1 MIFHLKERTMDFDL
15 SEEQRMIQETIS
27 KFAKEEIAPVAS
39 ENDKKAQFP
48 RDIFKKLAEL
58 GFMGTPIPEEYG
70 GAGFDY
76 ISHAIVAEEIGR
88 VDSSL
93 RGTYSV
99 QVSLV
104 ELPIFNFANEEQK
117 KKYLPKLTSGEWI
130 GCYGLTEP
138 NAGSDPASMIS
149 SAEEDG
155 DYYILN
161 GQKTWITNAGI
172 ADLAIVYA
180 KTDREAGARGITAFL
195 VERGMEGFS
204 TKDLHDKLGL
214 RASNTGEIY
223 LENCRVPKEN
233 IMGEINKGFKIALS
247 TLDFGRYTVAAGCV
261 GTAQGCIDIC
271 KEYAKQRIQF
281 GKPIASF
288 QLIQQMIADMVV
300 GCEAG
305 RLLVYRAGHLK
316 NKGVRNTRETSIAKY
331 YCSEMVNRVAYKAIQ
346 IHGGYG
352 FSGEYDVERFYRDA
366 RINTLYEGTSQIQQL
381 IIGAL
386 ELDVKA
392 FT

>member
-1 MIFHLKERTMDFDL
+1 MDFDL
-15 SEEQRMIQETIS
+15 NEEQRMIQETIS
-27 KFAKEEIAPVAS
+27 KFAKEEIAPVAG
-39 ENDKKAQFP
+39 ENDKKAHFP
-48 RDIFKKLAEL
+48 RDIFKKLAGL
-58 GFMGTPIPEEYG
+58 GFMGTPIPQEYG

-76 ISHAIVAEEIGR
+76 ISHAIVAEEKGR
-88 VDSSL
+88 VDSSM

-104 ELPIFNFANEEQK
+104 ELPLLKFGNEEQK
-117 KKYLPKLTSGEWI
+117 RKYLPKLTSGEWI

-138 NAGSDPASMIS
+138 NAGSDAASMIS

-155 DYYILN
+155 ANYVLN

-180 KTDREAGARGITAFL
+180 KTDKEAGARGITAFL

-223 LENCRVPKEN
+223 MENCRVPKEN
-233 IMGEINKGFKIALS
+233 ILGEVNKGFKIALS
-247 TLDFGRYTVAAGCV
+247 TLDFGRFTVAAGCV
-261 GTAQGCIDIC
+261 GSAQGCIDIC

-288 QLIQQMIADMVV
+288 QLVQQMIADMVV
-300 GCEAG
+300 ECEAG

-381 IIGAL
+381 IIGAIEL
-386 ELDVKA
+386 ETKA

>member
-1 MIFHLKERTMDFDL
+1 MDFDFN
-15 SEEQRMIQETIS
+15 EEQKMIQETIR
-27 KFAKEEIAPVAS
+27 KFANEEIAPVAS

-48 RDIFKKLAEL
+48 MDIFKKLADL

-88 VDSSL
+88 VDSSM

-104 ELPIFNFANEEQK
+104 ELPLLYYATEEQK
-117 KKYLPKLTSGEWI
+117 KKYLPKLTSGELI

-138 NAGSDPASMIS
+138 DAGSDPASMLS
-149 SAEEDG
+149 TAKEDG
-155 DYYILN
+155 DFYVLN

-180 KTDREAGARGITAFL
+180 KTDPEAGARGITAFL
-195 VERGMEGFS
+195 VERGFEGFS
-204 TKDLHDKLGL
+204 TNDLHDKLGL
-214 RASNTGEIY
+214 RASNTGEIF

-233 IMGEINKGFKIALS
+233 ILGEINKGFKVALG
-247 TLDFGRYTVAAGCV
+247 TLDFGRFTVAAGCV
-261 GTAQGCIDIC
+261 GTAQGCIDVC
-271 KEYAKQRIQF
+271 KVHAKQRIQF

-288 QLIQQMIADMVV
+288 QLVQQMIADMVV
-300 GCEAG
+300 ECEAG
-305 RLLVYRAGHLK
+305 RLLVYRAGHIK
-316 NKGVRNTRETSIAKY
+316 NKGLRNTRETSIAKY
-331 YCSEMVNRVAYKAIQ
+331 FCSEMVNRVAYKAIQ

-381 IIGAL
+381 IIGAF
-386 ELDVKA
+386 ELGIKA

>member
-1 MIFHLKERTMDFDL
+1 MDFDL
-15 SEEQRMIQETIS
+15 TEEQRMIQETIS

-39 ENDKKAQFP
+39 ENDKKAHFP
-48 RDIFKKLAEL
+48 RDIFKKLAGL
-58 GFMGTPIPEEYG
+58 GFMGTPIPQEYG

-88 VDSSL
+88 VDSSM

-104 ELPIFNFANEEQK
+104 ELPISKFGNEEQK
-117 KKYLPKLTSGEWI
+117 RKYLPKLTSGEWI

-138 NAGSDPASMIS
+138 NAGRDPASMIS
-149 SAEEDG
+149 SAEEDE
-155 DYYILN
+155 DYYLLN

-180 KTDREAGARGITAFL
+180 KTDKEAGARGITAFL
-195 VERGMEGFS
+195 VEKGMEGYS

-233 IMGEINKGFKIALS
+233 ILGEVNKGFKIALS
-247 TLDFGRYTVAAGCV
+247 TLDFGRFTVAAGCV
-261 GTAQGCIDIC
+261 GAAQGCIDIC

-288 QLIQQMIADMVV
+288 QLIQQP
-300 GCEAG
+300 
-305 RLLVYRAGHLK
+305 R
-316 NKGVRNTRETSIAKY
+316 
-331 YCSEMVNRVAYKAIQ
+331 Q
-346 IHGGYG
+346 
-352 FSGEYDVERFYRDA
+352 
-366 RINTLYEGTSQIQQL
+366 
-381 IIGAL
+381 
-386 ELDVKA
+386 
-392 FT
+392 

>member
-1 MIFHLKERTMDFDL
+1 MDFDFN
-15 SEEQRMIQETIS
+15 EEQKMIQETIR
-27 KFAKEEIAPVAS
+27 KFANEEIAPVAS

-48 RDIFKKLAEL
+48 MDIFKKLADL

-88 VDSSL
+88 VDSSM

-104 ELPIFNFANEEQK
+104 ELPIYKYATEEQK
-117 KKYLPKLTSGEWI
+117 KKYLPKLTSGELI

-138 NAGSDPASMIS
+138 DAGSDPASMLS
-149 SAEEDG
+149 TAKEDG
-155 DYYILN
+155 DFYVLN

-172 ADLAIVYA
+172 ADLAIVYS
-180 KTDREAGARGITAFL
+180 KTDPEAGARGITAFL
-195 VERGMEGFS
+195 VERGFEGFS

-214 RASNTGEIY
+214 RASNTGEIF

-233 IMGEINKGFKIALS
+233 ILGEINKGFKVALG
-247 TLDFGRYTVAAGCV
+247 TLDFGRFTVAAGCV
-261 GTAQGCIDIC
+261 GTAQGCIDVC
-271 KEYAKQRIQF
+271 KEHAKQRIQF

-288 QLIQQMIADMVV
+288 QLVQQMIADMVV
-300 GCEAG
+300 ECEAG

-316 NKGVRNTRETSIAKY
+316 NKGLRNTRETSIAKY
-331 YCSEMVNRVAYKAIQ
+331 FCSEMVNRVAYKAIQ

-381 IIGAL
+381 IIGAF
-386 ELDVKA
+386 ELGIKA

>member
-1 MIFHLKERTMDFDL
+1 MDFDL
-15 SEEQRMIQETIS
+15 SQEQKMIQDAIR
-27 KFAKEEIAPVAS
+27 KFAKEEIAPAAR
-39 ENDKKAQFP
+39 ENDKNARFP
-48 RDIFKKLAEL
+48 REIFKKLAEL

-104 ELPIFNFANEEQK
+104 ELPLFMFGSEEQK

-138 NAGSDPASMIS
+138 NAGSDPASMVS
-149 SAEEDG
+149 SAVKEG
-155 DYYILN
+155 DDYILN

-180 KTDREAGARGITAFL
+180 KTDKDAGAKGITAFL
-195 VERGMEGFS
+195 VERGFEGFS
-204 TKDLHDKLGL
+204 TKDIHDKLGL
-214 RASNTGEIY
+214 RASNTGEIF

-233 IMGEINKGFKIALS
+233 VLGEVNKGFKVALS

-300 GCEAG
+300 ECEAG
-305 RLLVYRAGHLK
+305 RLLVYRVGDMK

-381 IIGAL
+381 IIGSF
-386 ELDVKA
+386 ELGIKA
-392 FT
+392 FE

>member
-1 MIFHLKERTMDFDL
+1 MDFDL
-15 SEEQRMIQETIS
+15 TEEQRMIQETIR
-27 KFAKEEIAPVAS
+27 KFAKEEIAPVAA
-39 ENDKKAQFP
+39 ENDKKAHFP
-48 RDIFKKLAEL
+48 HDLFKKLADL

-104 ELPIFNFANEEQK
+104 ELPILKYGTEEQK
-117 KKYLPKLTSGEWI
+117 RKYLPKLTSGEWI
-130 GCYGLTEP
+130 GCFGLTEP
-138 NAGSDPASMIS
+138 NAGSDPASMLS
-149 SAEEDG
+149 TAG
-155 DYYILN
+155 DKGDHYILN

-180 KTDREAGARGITAFL
+180 KTDKEAGARGITGFL
-195 VERGMEGFS
+195 VEKGLEGFS

-214 RASNTGEIY
+214 RASNTGEIF

-233 IMGEINKGFKIALS
+233 VLGEINGGFKVALG

-261 GTAQGCIDIC
+261 GLAQGCIDIC
-271 KEYAKQRIQF
+271 KEYAKQRVQF

-300 GCEAG
+300 ECEAG
-305 RLLVYRAGHLK
+305 RLLVYRAGDLK
-316 NKGVRNTRETSIAKY
+316 NKGLPDTRETSIAKY
-331 YCSEMVNRVAYKAIQ
+331 YCSEMANRVAYKAIQ

-381 IIGAL
+381 IIGAI
-386 ELDVKA
+386 ELGIRA

>member
-1 MIFHLKERTMDFDL
+1 MDFDL
-15 SEEQRMIQETIS
+15 TEEQRMIQETIS

-39 ENDKKAQFP
+39 ENDKKAHFP
-48 RDIFKKLAEL
+48 RDIFKKLAGL
-58 GFMGTPIPEEYG
+58 GFMGTPIPHEYG

-88 VDSSL
+88 VDSSM

-104 ELPIFNFANEEQK
+104 ELPLLKFGNEEQK
-117 KKYLPKLTSGEWI
+117 RKYLPKLTSGEWI
-130 GCYGLTEP
+130 GCFGLTEP

-155 DYYILN
+155 DHYVLN

-180 KTDREAGARGITAFL
+180 KTDKDAGPKGITAFL
-195 VERGMEGFS
+195 VEKGTEGFS

-223 LENCRVPKEN
+223 LENCRVPNEN
-233 IMGEINKGFKIALS
+233 ILGELNKGFKVAMG
-247 TLDFGRYTVAAGCV
+247 TLDFGRFTVAAGCV
-261 GTAQGCIDIC
+261 GAAQGCIDIC

-288 QLIQQMIADMVV
+288 QLVQQMIADMVV
-300 GCEAG
+300 ECEAG

-316 NKGVRNTRETSIAKY
+316 NKGEPNTRETSIAKY

-381 IIGAL
+381 IIGAIEL
-386 ELDVKA
+386 EIRA

>member
-1 MIFHLKERTMDFDL
+1 MDFDL
-15 SEEQRMIQETIS
+15 TEEQKMIKETIS
-27 KFAKEEIAPVAS
+27 KFANEEIAPVAS

-48 RDIFKKLAEL
+48 CDLFKKLAGL

-104 ELPIFNFANEEQK
+104 ELPIFKFATEEQK

-130 GCYGLTEP
+130 GCFGLTEP
-138 NAGSDPASMIS
+138 NAGSDPAGMIS
-149 SAEEDG
+149 TAREDG
-155 DYYILN
+155 DYYVLD

-180 KTDREAGARGITAFL
+180 KTDKEAGVRGITAFL
-195 VERGMEGFS
+195 VEREYEGFS

-223 LENCRVPKEN
+223 LENCRIPKEN
-233 IMGEINKGFKIALS
+233 ILGEVNKGFKVAMG
-247 TLDFGRYTVAAGCV
+247 TLDFGRFTVAAGCV
-261 GTAQGCIDIC
+261 GLAQGCIDIC
-271 KEYAKQRIQF
+271 KEYATQRIQF
-281 GKPIASF
+281 GKPIGSF
-288 QLIQQMIADMVV
+288 QLVQQMIADMVV
-300 GCEAG
+300 ECEAG
-305 RLLVYRAGHLK
+305 RLLVYRAGDLK
-316 NKGVRNTRETSIAKY
+316 NKGQPNTRETSIAKY
-331 YCSEMVNRVAYKAIQ
+331 YCSEMANRVAYKAIQ

-381 IIGAL
+381 IIGAY
-386 ELDVKA
+386 ELGIKA

>member
-1 MIFHLKERTMDFDL
+1 MDFDL
-15 SEEQRMIQETIS
+15 TEEQKMIQDTIR
-27 KFAKEEIAPVAS
+27 KFAREEIAPVAA
-39 ENDKKAQFP
+39 ENDKKGRFP
-48 RDIFKKLAEL
+48 RDIFQKLADL

-88 VDSSL
+88 VDSSM

-104 ELPIFNFANEEQK
+104 ELPILKFASEEQK

-130 GCYGLTEP
+130 GCFGLTEP
-138 NAGSDPASMIS
+138 DAGSDPASMVS
-149 SAEEDG
+149 TAKEDG
-155 DYYILN
+155 DAYVIN

-180 KTDREAGARGITAFL
+180 KTDPVAEARGITAFL
-195 VERGMEGFS
+195 VERGFEGFS
-204 TKDLHDKLGL
+204 TQDIHDKLGL
-214 RASNTGEIY
+214 RASNTGEII
-223 LENCRVPKEN
+223 LENCRVPKQN
-233 IMGEINKGFKIALS
+233 VLGEVNKGFNVAMG

-261 GTAQGCIDIC
+261 GLAQGCINIC

-300 GCEAG
+300 ECEAG
-305 RLLVYRAGHLK
+305 RLLVYRAGHMK
-316 NKGVRNTRETSIAKY
+316 NKGLPNTRETSIAKY
-331 YCSEMVNRVAYKAIQ
+331 YCSEMANRVAYKAIQ
-346 IHGGYG
+346 VHGGYG

-381 IIGAL
+381 IIGAF
-386 ELDVKA
+386 ELGIKA
-392 FT
+392 FN

>member
-1 MIFHLKERTMDFDL
+1 MDFDF
-15 SEEQRMIQETIS
+15 SEEQKMIQETIRQ
-27 KFAKEEIAPVAS
+27 FAKEEIAPVAR

-48 RDIFKKLAEL
+48 RELFQKLAGL

-104 ELPIFNFANEEQK
+104 ELPIYLFGNEDQK

-149 SAEEDG
+149 TATMDG
-155 DYYILN
+155 DSYILN

-180 KTDREAGARGITAFL
+180 KTDKQAGAKGITAFL
-195 VERGMEGFS
+195 VERGFEGFS
-204 TKDLHDKLGL
+204 TKELHDKLGL
-214 RASNTGEIY
+214 RASNTGEIF

-233 IMGEINKGFKIALS
+233 VLGEVNKGFKIALS

-288 QLIQQMIADMVV
+288 QLVQQMIADMVV
-300 GCEAG
+300 ECEAG
-305 RLLVYRAGHLK
+305 RLLVYRVGDMK

-381 IIGAL
+381 IIGAF
-386 ELDVKA
+386 ELGIKA
-392 FT
+392 FE

>member
-1 MIFHLKERTMDFDL
+1 MDFDL
-15 SEEQRMIQETIS
+15 TEEQKMIQDTIR
-27 KFAKEEIAPVAS
+27 KFADEEIAPVAA
-39 ENDKKAQFP
+39 ENDKKGEFP
-48 RDIFKKLAEL
+48 RDIFEKLAGL

-88 VDSSL
+88 VDSSM

-104 ELPIFNFANEEQK
+104 ELPILHFASEEQK

-130 GCYGLTEP
+130 GCFGLTEP
-138 NAGSDPASMIS
+138 DAGSDPASMV
-149 SAEEDG
+149 ATAKEDG
-155 DYYILN
+155 DSYVLN

-172 ADLAIVYA
+172 ADLAVIYA
-180 KTDREAGARGITAFL
+180 KTDPDAEARGITAFL
-195 VERGMEGFS
+195 VERGSKGFS
-204 TKDLHDKLGL
+204 TRDLHDKLGL
-214 RASNTGEIY
+214 RASNTGEIF
-223 LENCRVPKEN
+223 LEDCRVPKEN
-233 IMGEINKGFKIALS
+233 IMGELNKGFKIALG

-261 GTAQGCIDIC
+261 GAAQGCINIC
-271 KEYAKQRIQF
+271 KEHAKQRIQF

-300 GCEAG
+300 ECEAG

-316 NKGVRNTRETSIAKY
+316 NKKIPNIRETSIAKY
-331 YCSEMVNRVAYKAIQ
+331 YCSEMVNRVAYKAVQ

-352 FSGEYDVERFYRDA
+352 FSGEYPVERFYRDA

-381 IIGAL
+381 IIGAI
-386 ELDVKA
+386 ELGIRA

>member
-1 MIFHLKERTMDFDL
+1 MDFDL
-15 SEEQRMIQETIS
+15 TEEQKMIQDTIR
-27 KFAKEEIAPVAS
+27 KFADEEIAPVAADY
-39 ENDKKAQFP
+39 DKKGEFP
-48 RDIFKKLAEL
+48 REIFNKLAGL

-70 GAGFDY
+70 GAGFNY

-88 VDSSL
+88 ADSSM

-104 ELPIFNFANEEQK
+104 ELPILKFANEEQK
-117 KKYLPKLTSGEWI
+117 KKYLPKLTSGQWI
-130 GCYGLTEP
+130 GCFGLTEP
-138 NAGSDPASMIS
+138 DAGSDPASMV
-149 SAEEDG
+149 ATAKEDG
-155 DYYILN
+155 GHYVLN

-180 KTDREAGARGITAFL
+180 KTDPDAGARGITAFL
-195 VERGMEGFS
+195 VERGFEGFS
-204 TKDLHDKLGL
+204 TRDLHDKLGL
-214 RASNTGEIY
+214 RASNTGEIF
-223 LENCRVPKEN
+223 LEDCRVPKEN
-233 IMGEINKGFKIALS
+233 IMGELNKGFKVALG

-261 GTAQGCIDIC
+261 GAAQGCIDIC
-271 KEYAKQRIQF
+271 KEHAKQRVQF

-300 GCEAG
+300 ECEAG

-316 NKGVRNTRETSIAKY
+316 NKGVPNTRETSIAKY

-352 FSGEYDVERFYRDA
+352 FSGEYPVERFYRDA

-381 IIGAL
+381 IIGAI
-386 ELDVKA
+386 ELGVRA

>member
-1 MIFHLKERTMDFDL
+1 MDFDL
-15 SEEQRMIQETIS
+15 TEEQQMLQETIR
-27 KFAKEEIAPVAS
+27 KFADEEIAPVAS
-39 ENDKKAQFP
+39 ENDKKGEFP
-48 RDIFKKLAEL
+48 RDLFNRMAGL
-58 GFMGTPIPEEYG
+58 GFVGTPIPEEYG

-76 ISHAIVAEEIGR
+76 ISHAIVAEELGR

-104 ELPIFNFANEEQK
+104 ALPLFKFASEEQK
-117 KKYLPKLTSGEWI
+117 QKYLPRLTSGEWI
-130 GCYGLTEP
+130 GCFGLTEP
-138 NAGSDPASMIS
+138 DAGSDPVSMR
-149 SAEEDG
+149 ATAVEDG
-155 DYYILN
+155 DHYVLN

-180 KTDREAGARGITAFL
+180 KTDPEAGAKGITAFL
-195 VERGMEGFS
+195 VERDFEGFS
-204 TKDLHDKLGL
+204 TKDIHDKLGL

-233 IMGEINKGFKIALS
+233 VMGEVNKGFKLALG

-261 GTAQGCIDIC
+261 GSAQGCVDIC
-271 KEYAKQRIQF
+271 KDYAKDRIQF

-288 QLIQQMIADMVV
+288 QLVQQMIADMVV
-300 GCEAG
+300 ECEAG

-316 NKGVRNTRETSIAKY
+316 NKDLPNTRETSIAKY
-331 YCSEMVNRVAYKAIQ
+331 YCSEMVNRVAYKAVQ

-381 IIGAL
+381 IIGAF
-386 ELDVKA
+386 ELGIRA
-392 FT
+392 FE

>member
-1 MIFHLKERTMDFDL
+1 MDFDL
-15 SEEQRMIQETIS
+15 SEEQKMIQETIR

-39 ENDKKAQFP
+39 ENDKKGHFP
-48 RDIFKKLAEL
+48 REIFNKMAKL
-58 GFMGTPIPEEYG
+58 GFAGTPIPEEYG

-76 ISHAIVAEEIGR
+76 ISHAIVAEELGR

-104 ELPIFNFANEEQK
+104 ELPIFMFANEEQK
-117 KKYLPKLTSGEWI
+117 KKYLPKLTSGEWM

-138 NAGSDPASMIS
+138 DAGSDPASMKS
-149 SAEEDG
+149 TAVEDG
-155 DYYILN
+155 DYYVLN

-180 KTDREAGARGITAFL
+180 KTDKEAEARGITAFL

-233 IMGEINKGFKIALS
+233 VMGEVNKGFKIALS

-271 KEYAKQRIQF
+271 KDYATQRIQF

-300 GCEAG
+300 ECEAA

-316 NKGVRNTRETSIAKY
+316 NKGIRNTRETSIAKY
-331 YCSEMVNRVAYKAIQ
+331 FSSEMVNRVAYKAVQ

-386 ELDVKA
+386 ELGIKA

>member
-1 MIFHLKERTMDFDL
+1 MDFDFN
-15 SEEQRMIQETIS
+15 EEQKMIQETIR
-27 KFAKEEIAPVAS
+27 KFANEEIAPVAS

-48 RDIFKKLAEL
+48 MDIFKKLADL

-88 VDSSL
+88 VDSSM

-104 ELPIFNFANEEQK
+104 ELPIYKYATEEQK
-117 KKYLPKLTSGEWI
+117 KKYLPKLTSGELI

-138 NAGSDPASMIS
+138 NAGSDPASMLS
-149 SAEEDG
+149 TAKEDG
-155 DYYILN
+155 DFYVLN

-180 KTDREAGARGITAFL
+180 KTDPEAGARGITAFL
-195 VERGMEGFS
+195 VERGFEGFS
-204 TKDLHDKLGL
+204 TNDLHDKLGL
-214 RASNTGEIY
+214 RASNTGEIF

-233 IMGEINKGFKIALS
+233 ILGEINKGFKVALG
-247 TLDFGRYTVAAGCV
+247 TLDFGRFTVAAGCV
-261 GTAQGCIDIC
+261 GTAQGCIDVC
-271 KEYAKQRIQF
+271 KEHAKQRIQF

-288 QLIQQMIADMVV
+288 QLVQEMIADMVV

-305 RLLVYRAGHLK
+305 RLLVYRAGHIK
-316 NKGVRNTRETSIAKY
+316 NKGLRNTRETSIAKY
-331 YCSEMVNRVAYKAIQ
+331 FCSEMVNRVAYKAIQ

-366 RINTLYEGTSQIQQL
+366 RITTLYEGTSQIQQL

-386 ELDVKA
+386 ELGIKA

>member
-1 MIFHLKERTMDFDL
+1 MDFDL
-15 SEEQRMIQETIS
+15 NEEQKMIQETIH

-48 RDIFKKLAEL
+48 RDIFKKLADL

-70 GAGFDY
+70 GSGFDY
-76 ISHAIVAEEIGR
+76 ISHALVAEEIGR

-104 ELPIFNFANEEQK
+104 ELPIFKFGNEEQK

-130 GCYGLTEP
+130 GCFGLTEP
-138 NAGSDPASMIS
+138 NAGSDPASMTS
-149 SAEEDG
+149 TAKEEKDH
-155 DYYILN
+155 YVLN

-172 ADLAIVYA
+172 ADVAVVYA
-180 KTDREAGARGITAFL
+180 KTDKEAGAKGISAFL
-195 VERGMEGFS
+195 VEKGMEGFS
-204 TKDLHDKLGL
+204 TSDLHDKLGL
-214 RASNTGEIY
+214 RASNTGEII

-233 IMGEINKGFKIALS
+233 VLGEVNKGFKVAMG

-261 GTAQGCIDIC
+261 GSAQGCIDIC
-271 KEYAKQRIQF
+271 KEYTKQRIQF

-288 QLIQQMIADMVV
+288 QLVQQMIADMVV
-300 GCEAG
+300 ECEAG
-305 RLLVYRAGHLK
+305 RLLVYRAGDMK
-316 NKGVRNTRETSIAKY
+316 NKGLPNTRETCIAKY

-381 IIGAL
+381 IIGAI
-386 ELDVKA
+386 ELGIRA
-392 FT
+392 FV

>member
-1 MIFHLKERTMDFDL
+1 MDFDL
-15 SEEQRMIQETIS
+15 TEEQGMIQETIR
-27 KFAKEEIAPVAS
+27 KFADEEIAPVAS
-39 ENDKKAQFP
+39 ENDKKAHFP
-48 RDIFKKLAEL
+48 RDLFEKLAAL

-70 GAGFDY
+70 GAGFDF

-104 ELPIFNFANEEQK
+104 ELPILKFANEEQR

-130 GCYGLTEP
+130 GCFGLTEP
-138 NAGSDPASMIS
+138 NAGSDPASMVT
-149 SAEEDG
+149 SAVEDG
-155 DYYILN
+155 DSYVLN

-180 KTDREAGARGITAFL
+180 KTDKEAGPKGITAFF

-204 TKDLHDKLGL
+204 TRDLHDKLGL
-214 RASNTGEIY
+214 RASNTAEIF

-233 IMGEINKGFKIALS
+233 ILGELNKGFKVAMG
-247 TLDFGRYTVAAGCV
+247 TLDFGRYTVSAGCV
-261 GTAQGCIDIC
+261 GSAQGCINIC
-271 KEYAKQRIQF
+271 KKYVKERIQF
-281 GKPIASF
+281 GKPVGGF
-288 QLIQQMIADMVV
+288 QLVQQMIADMVV
-300 GCEAG
+300 ECEAG

-316 NKGVRNTRETSIAKY
+316 NKGLPNTRETSIAKY
-331 YCSEMVNRVAYKAIQ
+331 YCSEMVNRVAYKAVQ
-346 IHGGYG
+346 LHGGYG

-381 IIGAL
+381 IIGAY
-386 ELDVKA
+386 ELGIKA

>member
-1 MIFHLKERTMDFDL
+1 MDFDFN
-15 SEEQRMIQETIS
+15 EEQKMIQETIR
-27 KFAKEEIAPVAS
+27 KFANEEIAPVAS

-48 RDIFKKLAEL
+48 MDIFKKLADL

-88 VDSSL
+88 VDSSM

-104 ELPIFNFANEEQK
+104 ELPIYKYATEEQK
-117 KKYLPKLTSGEWI
+117 KKYLPKLTSGELI

-138 NAGSDPASMIS
+138 DAGSDPASMLS
-149 SAEEDG
+149 TAKEDG
-155 DYYILN
+155 DFYVLN

-180 KTDREAGARGITAFL
+180 KTDPEAGARGITAFL
-195 VERGMEGFS
+195 VERGFEGFS
-204 TKDLHDKLGL
+204 TNDLHDKLGL
-214 RASNTGEIY
+214 RASNTGEIF

-233 IMGEINKGFKIALS
+233 ILGEINKGFKVALG
-247 TLDFGRYTVAAGCV
+247 TLDFGRFTVAAGCV
-261 GTAQGCIDIC
+261 GTAQGCIDVC
-271 KEYAKQRIQF
+271 KVHAKQRIQF

-288 QLIQQMIADMVV
+288 QLVQQMIADMVV
-300 GCEAG
+300 ECEAG

-316 NKGVRNTRETSIAKY
+316 NKGLRNTRETSIAKY
-331 YCSEMVNRVAYKAIQ
+331 FCSEMVNRVAYKAIQ

-381 IIGAL
+381 IIGAF
-386 ELDVKA
+386 ELGIKA

>member
-1 MIFHLKERTMDFDL
+1 MDFDL
-15 SEEQRMIQETIS
+15 TEEQKMIQETIR
-27 KFAKEEIAPVAS
+27 KFADEEIAPVAG
-39 ENDKKAQFP
+39 ENDKKGQFP
-48 RDIFKKLAEL
+48 RKIFHKLAEL

-70 GAGFDY
+70 GAGFDF
-76 ISHAIVAEEIGR
+76 ISHAIVAEELGR

-104 ELPIFNFANEEQK
+104 ELPLNKYGNEEQK

-138 NAGSDPASMIS
+138 NAGSDPAGMI
-149 SAEEDG
+149 ATAKQDG
-155 DYYILN
+155 DHYVLN
-161 GQKTWITNAGI
+161 GQKTWITNAGL
-172 ADLAIVYA
+172 ADVAVVYA
-180 KTDREAGARGITAFL
+180 KTDPEAGARGITAFI
-195 VERGMEGFS
+195 VERGLEGFS
-204 TKDLHDKLGL
+204 TRDLHDKLGL
-214 RASNTGEIY
+214 RASNTGEIF
-223 LENCRVPKEN
+223 LEDCRVPKEN
-233 IMGEINKGFKIALS
+233 ILGELNRGFKIALG

-261 GTAQGCIDIC
+261 GLAQGCIDIC
-271 KEYAKQRIQF
+271 KEYATQRIQF
-281 GKPIASF
+281 GKPIGSF
-288 QLIQQMIADMVV
+288 QLVQQMIADMVV
-300 GCEAG
+300 ECEAG

-316 NKGVRNTRETSIAKY
+316 NKDLRNTRETSIAKY
-331 YCSEMVNRVAYKAIQ
+331 YCSEMANRVAYKAIQ

-381 IIGAL
+381 IIGAF
-386 ELDVKA
+386 ELGIRA

>member
-1 MIFHLKERTMDFDL
+1 MDFDL
-15 SEEQRMIQETIS
+15 TEEQKMIQDTIR
-27 KFAKEEIAPVAS
+27 KFADEEIAPVAA
-39 ENDKKAQFP
+39 EYDKKGEFP
-48 RDIFKKLAEL
+48 REVFEKLAGL

-88 VDSSL
+88 ADSSM

-104 ELPIFNFANEEQK
+104 ELPIFKFASEEQK

-130 GCYGLTEP
+130 GCFGLTEP
-138 NAGSDPASMIS
+138 DAGSDPASMVTT
-149 SAEEDG
+149 AKEDG
-155 DYYILN
+155 DNYVLN

-172 ADLAIVYA
+172 ADVAIVYA
-180 KTDREAGARGITAFL
+180 KTDPDAGAKGITAFF
-195 VERGMEGFS
+195 VERGSDGFS
-204 TKDLHDKLGL
+204 TSDLHDKLGL
-214 RASNTGEIY
+214 RASNTGEIF
-223 LENCRVPKEN
+223 LEDCRVPKEN
-233 IMGEINKGFKIALS
+233 VLGEVNKGFKVALG
-247 TLDFGRYTVAAGCV
+247 TLDFGRFTVAAGCV
-261 GTAQGCIDIC
+261 GSAQGCIDIC
-271 KEYAKQRIQF
+271 KEHTKQRVQF

-288 QLIQQMIADMVV
+288 QLVQQMIADMVV
-300 GCEAG
+300 ECEAG

-316 NKGVRNTRETSIAKY
+316 NKDVPNTRETSIAKY

-352 FSGEYDVERFYRDA
+352 FSGEYPVERFYRDA

-381 IIGAL
+381 IIGAI
-386 ELDVKA
+386 ELGVRA

>member
-1 MIFHLKERTMDFDL
+1 MDFDFN
-15 SEEQRMIQETIS
+15 EVQKMVQETIR
-27 KFAKEEIAPVAS
+27 KFAKEEIAPVAA

-48 RDIFKKLAEL
+48 HDIYKKLAEL

-76 ISHAIVAEEIGR
+76 ITHAIVAEEIGR

-104 ELPIFNFANEEQK
+104 ELPILKFASEEQK
-117 KKYLPKLTSGEWI
+117 KKYLPRLTSGELI
-130 GCYGLTEP
+130 GCFGLTEP
-138 NAGSDPASMIS
+138 NAGSDPVSMES
-149 SAEEDG
+149 TAEEDG
-155 DYYILN
+155 DYYVLN

-172 ADLAIVYA
+172 ADLAIIYA
-180 KTDREAGARGITAFL
+180 KTDKEAGPRGITAFF
-195 VERGMEGFS
+195 VERGFEGFS
-204 TKDLHDKLGL
+204 TQDIHDKLGL
-214 RASNTGEIY
+214 RASNTGEIF

-233 IMGEINKGFKIALS
+233 ILGELNKGFKVAMG
-247 TLDFGRYTVAAGCV
+247 TLDFGRFTVAAGCV
-261 GTAQGCIDIC
+261 GLAQGCIDIC
-271 KEYAKQRIQF
+271 KKYAKQRIQF

-288 QLIQQMIADMVV
+288 QLVQQMIADMVV
-300 GCEAG
+300 ECEAG
-305 RLLVYRAGHLK
+305 RLLVYRAGDMK
-316 NKGVRNTRETSIAKY
+316 NKELPNTRETSIAKY

-381 IIGAL
+381 IIGAY
-386 ELDVKA
+386 ELGIKA

>member
-1 MIFHLKERTMDFDL
+1 MNFDL
-15 SEEQRMIQETIS
+15 SEEQKMIQDTIR
-27 KFAKEEIAPVAS
+27 KFAKEEIAPVAA
-39 ENDKKAQFP
+39 ENDKKGEFP
-48 RDIFKKLAEL
+48 RDIFKELAGL

-76 ISHAIVAEEIGR
+76 ISHAIVAEELGR

-104 ELPIFNFANEEQK
+104 ELPIFKFANEEQK

-138 NAGSDPASMIS
+138 NAGSDPASMVS
-149 SAEEDG
+149 TAKEDG
-155 DYYILN
+155 DSYILN

-172 ADLAIVYA
+172 ADMAIVYA
-180 KTDREAGARGITAFL
+180 KTDPQAHARGITAFL
-195 VERGMEGFS
+195 VERGFKGFS
-204 TKDLHDKLGL
+204 TRDLHDKLGL

-223 LENCRVPKEN
+223 LEDCRVPKEN
-233 IMGEINKGFKIALS
+233 VMGEVNRGFKIALS

-261 GTAQGCIDIC
+261 GSAQGCIDIC
-271 KEYAKQRIQF
+271 KEYAQQRNQF
-281 GKPIASF
+281 GKPIGSF

-300 GCEAG
+300 ECEAG

-316 NKGVRNTRETSIAKY
+316 NKGERNTRETSIAKY
-331 YCSEMVNRVAYKAIQ
+331 FCSEMVNRVAYKAVQ

-386 ELDVKA
+386 ELGIKA

>member
-1 MIFHLKERTMDFDL
+1 
-15 SEEQRMIQETIS
+15 MIQQTIR
-27 KFAKEEIAPVAS
+27 KFADEEIAPVAS
-39 ENDKKAQFP
+39 QNDKKAEFP
-48 RDIFKKLAEL
+48 REIFAKLADL

-70 GAGFDY
+70 GEGFDF
-76 ISHAIVAEEIGR
+76 ISHALVAEELGR

-104 ELPIFNFANEEQK
+104 ELPLNKYGNEMQK
-117 KKYLPKLTSGEWI
+117 KKYLPKLTSGDWI
-130 GCYGLTEP
+130 GCFGLTEP
-138 NAGSDPASMIS
+138 NAGSDPAGMMST
-149 SAEEDG
+149 AKEDG
-155 DYYILN
+155 DDYVLN

-172 ADLAIVYA
+172 ADMAIVYA
-180 KTDREAGARGITAFL
+180 KTEPKAGAKGITAFI
-195 VERGMEGFS
+195 VERGFEGFS
-204 TKDLHDKLGL
+204 TRDLHDKLGL
-214 RASNTGEIY
+214 RASNTGEIF
-223 LENCRVPKEN
+223 LEDCRVPKEN
-233 IMGEINKGFKIALS
+233 VLGEVNQGFKIALG

-261 GTAQGCIDIC
+261 GLAQGCIDIC

-300 GCEAG
+300 ECEAG
-305 RLLVYRAGHLK
+305 RLLVYRAGDLK
-316 NKGVRNTRETSIAKY
+316 NKGLRNTRETSIAKY
-331 YCSEMVNRVAYKAIQ
+331 YCSEMANRVAYKAIQ

-381 IIGAL
+381 IIGAF
-386 ELDVKA
+386 ELGMRA
-392 FT
+392 FS

>member
-1 MIFHLKERTMDFDL
+1 MDFDL
-15 SEEQRMIQETIS
+15 TEEQKMIQETIS
-27 KFAKEEIAPVAS
+27 KFADEKIAPVAA
-39 ENDKKAQFP
+39 ENDKKGEFP
-48 RDIFKKLAEL
+48 RDLFTQLAQL

-70 GAGFDY
+70 GAGFDF
-76 ISHAIVAEEIGR
+76 ISHAIVAEQLGR

-104 ELPIFNFANEEQK
+104 ELPIYNFANEEQK
-117 KKYLPKLTSGEWI
+117 KKYLPLLTSGEWI

-138 NAGSDPASMIS
+138 NAGSDPASM
-149 SAEEDG
+149 ATTAVEDG
-155 DYYILN
+155 DFYVLN

-172 ADLAIVYA
+172 ADVAIVYA
-180 KTDREAGARGITAFL
+180 KTDKEAGARGISAFL
-195 VERGMEGFS
+195 VERGTEGFS
-204 TKDLHDKLGL
+204 TRDLHDKLGL
-214 RASNTGEIY
+214 RASNTGEIF

-233 IMGEINKGFKIALS
+233 MMGEKNKGFKIALK

-261 GTAQGCIDIC
+261 GSAQGCIDIC
-271 KEYAKQRIQF
+271 KKYVKERIQF
-281 GKPIASF
+281 GKLIGSF

-300 GCEAG
+300 ECEAG

-316 NKGVRNTRETSIAKY
+316 NKGLRNTRETSIAKY
-331 YCSEMVNRVAYKAIQ
+331 YSSEMVNRVAYKAVQ

-386 ELDVKA
+386 ELDIKA
-392 FT
+392 FV

>member
-1 MIFHLKERTMDFDL
+1 MNFDL
-15 SEEQRMIQETIS
+15 TEEQKMIQDTIR
-27 KFAKEEIAPVAS
+27 KFAREELAPVAA
-39 ENDKKAQFP
+39 ENDKKERFP
-48 RDIFKKLAEL
+48 HDIFKKLADL

-88 VDSSL
+88 VDSSM

-104 ELPIFNFANEEQK
+104 ELPILKFATEEQK
-117 KKYLPKLTSGEWI
+117 KKYLPRLTSGEWI
-130 GCYGLTEP
+130 GCFGLTEP
-138 NAGSDPASMIS
+138 DAGSDPASMV
-149 SAEEDG
+149 ATAKEDG
-155 DYYILN
+155 DVFVIN

-180 KTDREAGARGITAFL
+180 KTDPSAEARGITAFL
-195 VERGMEGFS
+195 VERSFGGFS
-204 TKDLHDKLGL
+204 TQDIHDKLGL
-214 RASNTGEIY
+214 RASNTGEII

-233 IMGEINKGFKIALS
+233 VLGEVNKGFKVALG
-247 TLDFGRYTVAAGCV
+247 TVDFGRFTVAAGCV
-261 GTAQGCIDIC
+261 GLAQGCIDIC
-271 KEYAKQRIQF
+271 KDYAKQRIQF

-288 QLIQQMIADMVV
+288 QLVQQMIADMVV
-300 GCEAG
+300 ECEAG

-316 NKGVRNTRETSIAKY
+316 NKEIPNTRETSIAKY
-331 YCSEMVNRVAYKAIQ
+331 YCSEMANRVAYKAIQ

-352 FSGEYDVERFYRDA
+352 FSGEYDVERYYRDA

-381 IIGAL
+381 IIGAS
-386 ELDVKA
+386 ELGIKA
-392 FT
+392 FN

>member
-1 MIFHLKERTMDFDL
+1 MDFDL
-15 SEEQRMIQETIS
+15 SEEQKMIQETIR

-39 ENDKKAQFP
+39 ENDKKGQFP
-48 RDIFKKLAEL
+48 REIFTKMAEL
-58 GFMGTPIPEEYG
+58 GFAGTPIPEEYG

-104 ELPIFNFANEEQK
+104 ELPIYKFANEEQK
-117 KKYLPKLTSGEWI
+117 KKYLPKLTSGEWM

-138 NAGSDPASMIS
+138 DAGSDPASMKS
-149 SAEEDG
+149 TAVEDG
-155 DYYILN
+155 DYYVLN

-180 KTDREAGARGITAFL
+180 KTDKEAGARGITAFL

-233 IMGEINKGFKIALS
+233 VMGEVNKGFKIALS

-261 GTAQGCIDIC
+261 GSAQGCIDIC
-271 KEYAKQRIQF
+271 KEYATQRIQF

-288 QLIQQMIADMVV
+288 QLIQQLIADMVV
-300 GCEAG
+300 ECEAA

-331 YCSEMVNRVAYKAIQ
+331 FSSEMVNRVAYKAVQ

-386 ELDVKA
+386 ELGIKA

>member
-1 MIFHLKERTMDFDL
+1 MDFDL
-15 SEEQRMIQETIS
+15 TEEQRMIQETIR
-27 KFAKEEIAPVAS
+27 KFADEEIAPVAS
-39 ENDKKAQFP
+39 ENDKKAHFP
-48 RDIFKKLAEL
+48 RDLFEKLAAL

-70 GAGFDY
+70 GAGFDF

-104 ELPIFNFANEEQK
+104 ELPIYKFASEEQK

-130 GCYGLTEP
+130 GCFGLTEP
-138 NAGSDPASMIS
+138 NAGSDPASMAA
-149 SAEEDG
+149 SAVEDG
-155 DYYILN
+155 DFYVLN

-180 KTDREAGARGITAFL
+180 KTDKEAGPKGITGFF
-195 VERGMEGFS
+195 VERGMEGIS
-204 TKDLHDKLGL
+204 TRDLHDKLGL
-214 RASNTGEIY
+214 RASNTGEIF

-233 IMGEINKGFKIALS
+233 IVGELNKGFKVAMG

-261 GTAQGCIDIC
+261 GSAQGCINIC
-271 KEYAKQRIQF
+271 KKYVKERVQF
-281 GKPIASF
+281 GKPVGGF
-288 QLIQQMIADMVV
+288 QLVQQMIADMVV
-300 GCEAG
+300 ECEAG

-316 NKGVRNTRETSIAKY
+316 NKGLPNTRETSIAKY
-331 YCSEMVNRVAYKAIQ
+331 YCSEMVNRVAYKAVQ
-346 IHGGYG
+346 LHGGYG

-381 IIGAL
+381 IIGAY
-386 ELDVKA
+386 ELGLKA
-392 FT
+392 FV

>member
-1 MIFHLKERTMDFDL
+1 MDFDL
-15 SEEQRMIQETIS
+15 TEEQKMIQETIR
-27 KFAKEEIAPVAS
+27 KFADEEIAPVAS

-48 RDIFKKLAEL
+48 REIFHKLSEL

-70 GAGFDY
+70 GAGFDF
-76 ISHAIVAEEIGR
+76 ISHAIVAEELGR

-104 ELPIFNFANEEQK
+104 ELPLNKYANEEQK
-117 KKYLPKLTSGEWI
+117 NKYLPKLTSGEWI

-138 NAGSDPASMIS
+138 NSGSDPASMIS
-149 SAEEDG
+149 TAKEDG
-155 DYYILN
+155 DYYVLN

-172 ADLAIVYA
+172 ADVALVYA
-180 KTDREAGARGITAFL
+180 KTDPEAGARGITAFI

-204 TKDLHDKLGL
+204 TRDLHDKLGL
-214 RASNTGEIY
+214 RASNTGEIF
-223 LENCRVPKEN
+223 LEDCRVPKEN
-233 IMGEINKGFKIALS
+233 VLGELNKGFKIALG

-261 GTAQGCIDIC
+261 GLAQGCIDIC
-271 KEYAKQRIQF
+271 KEYATQRIQF
-281 GKPIASF
+281 GKPIGSF

-300 GCEAG
+300 ECEAG
-305 RLLVYRAGHLK
+305 RLLVYRAGHIK
-316 NKGVRNTRETSIAKY
+316 NKGLRNTRETSIAKY
-331 YCSEMVNRVAYKAIQ
+331 YCSEMANRVAYKAIQ

-381 IIGAL
+381 IIGAF
-386 ELDVKA
+386 ELGIRA